1 MKNRSQTCVAVFLVD
16 DHPLVRQ
23 GLALILEQAGFTIA
37 GEADSVEG
45 TRAHP
50 GLAAAQVAILDLSLD
65 QANGM
70 DLLPDLCQRGVR
82 VVVYSMHEDAAIVRR
97 ALAAGAKGYI
107 TKREAAQALVPA
119 IRAVLDGGEYVSPR
133 AAAELAQ
140 HRGDPDLSR
149 QQEQLYDLLGQGCDT
164 HEIAARLHVSPRTVE
179 TYCTRLMDKL
189 GLAGMKELRQHAI
202 ADRQRLSL

>member
-1 MKNRSQTCVAVFLVD
+1 MTSGSQTIIAVFLVD

-70 DLLPDLCQRGVR
+70 DLLPDLCQRGIR

-97 ALAAGAKGYI
+97 TLAAGAKGYI

-119 IRAVLDGGEYVSPR
+119 IRAVLDGGDYVSPR

-164 HEIAARLHVSPRTVE
+164 HEIATRLHVSPRTVE

>member
-1 MKNRSQTCVAVFLVD
+1 MMNRSPTGVAVFLVD

-23 GLALILEQAGFTIA
+23 GLALILEQAGFTVA

-50 GLAAAQVAILDLSLD
+50 GLASAQVAILDLSLD

-70 DLLPDLCQRGVR
+70 DLIPDLCRRGVR
-82 VVVYSMHEDAAIVRR
+82 VVVYSMHEDAVIVRR

-107 TKREAAQALVPA
+107 TKREAAQSLVPA
-119 IRAVLDGGEYVSPR
+119 IRAVLDGGDYVSPR

-149 QQEQLYDLLGQGCDT
+149 QQEQLYDLLGQGCDA
-164 HEIAARLHVSPRTVE
+164 HEIADSLHVSPRTVE

-202 ADRQRLSL
+202 ADRQRRAV

>member
-1 MKNRSQTCVAVFLVD
+1 MKNASQTSVAVFLVD

-23 GLALILEQAGFTIA
+23 GLTLILEQAGFTVA

-45 TRAHP
+45 TRTHP

-107 TKREAAQALVPA
+107 TKREAAQSLVPA
-119 IRAVLDGGEYVSPR
+119 IYAVLDGGDYISPR
-133 AAAELAQ
+133 AATELEQ
-140 HRGDPDLSR
+140 HRSDPDLSR

-189 GLAGMKELRQHAI
+189 GLTGMKELRQHAI

>member
-1 MKNRSQTCVAVFLVD
+1 MKNASQAHIAVFLVD

-23 GLALILEQAGFTIA
+23 GLALILEQGGFTVA

-65 QANGM
+65 QANGL
-70 DLLPDLCQRGVR
+70 DLIPDLCQRGVH

-97 ALAAGAKGYI
+97 ALTAGAKGYI
-107 TKREAAQALVPA
+107 TKRETAQALVPA

-133 AAAELAQ
+133 ATTVLAQ
-140 HRGDPDLSR
+140 HATDPDLSP
-149 QQEQLYDLLGQGCDT
+149 QQEQLYDLLGQGCDA
-164 HEIAARLHVSPRTVE
+164 HEIATRLHVSPRTVE

-202 ADRQRLSL
+202 ADRQRRSV